1 MGSSV
6 ISSSRNKSCL
16 IGEKIL
22 ETRGAVHQTEKS
34 KQNKTKNQSA
44 QKAGPGWFM
53 ETQEGLT
60 RALGSRSLW
69 SL

>member
-22 ETRGAVHQTEKS
+22 ETKGAVHQTEKS
-34 KQNKTKNQSA
+34 KQNKTKP
-44 QKAGPGWFM
+44 KTRLHKRRGPGRFM
-53 ETQEGLT
+53 ETQEGLAH
-60 RALGSRSLW
+60 ALGSQSL
-69 SL
+69 